1 MRQEIQAVLAR
12 ARSSAATA
20 RVLTLE
26 ELGAR
31 LAPGEQAHLRFA
43 ALRGRLV
50 ELSGSGAS
58 ALLSVSVGLVREAQ
72 LAREPAAWI
81 TFAEASFYPPDV
93 AASGVDLAAL
103 AVVRVHEAKQ
113 AARAAEQLLRSGAF
127 GLVVIDLSAPA
138 RAFGSRT
145 LLAEHRQLAMA
156 VQGRLASLAQQHHSA
171 VVCLTEKKRE
181 HESLGSLVS
190 LRAEALRERRGSE
203 LFISVR
209 ALKDKR
215 HGPTWHERWPAH
227 PPDGLT

>member
-1 MRQEIQAVLAR
+1 MREEIQAVLAR

-20 RVLTLE
+20 QVLTLE

-31 LAPGEQAHLRFA
+31 LAPGEQAHLRFG

-58 ALLSVSVGLVREAQ
+58 AVLSVSVGLVREAQ

-81 TFAEASFYPPDV
+81 TFTEASFYPPDV

-103 AVVRVHEAKQ
+103 AVVRVQQASQ

-138 RAFGSRT
+138 RAFGAR
-145 LLAEHRQLAMA
+145 AEHRQLSMA
-156 VQGRLASLAQQHHSA
+156 VQGRLVSLAQQHHSA

-181 HESLGSLVS
+181 HESLGSLIS
-190 LRAEALRERRGSE
+190 LRAEAARERRGTE

>member
-1 MRQEIQAVLAR
+1 MLAR
-12 ARSSAATA
+12 ARSSTAAA
-20 RVLTLE
+20 QVLTLE

-31 LAPGEQAHLRFA
+31 LAPGEQANLRFT

-58 ALLSVSVGLVREAQ
+58 AVLSVAVALVQQAQ
-72 LAREPAAWI
+72 LAREPAAWL

-103 AVVRVHEAKQ
+103 AVVRVRQAKE

-127 GLVVIDLSAPA
+127 GLVVIDLSTPA
-138 RAFGSRT
+138 RALGPR
-145 LLAEHRQLAMA
+145 A
-156 VQGRLASLAQQHHSA
+156 QGIERRLATAALGRFVALAQQHHSA

-181 HESLGSLVS
+181 HESLGSLIS
-190 LRAEALRERRGSE
+190 LRAEAVRERQGSE
-203 LFISVR
+203 LFVSVR

-215 HGPTWHERWPAH
+215 HGPTWQERWPAH

>member
-1 MRQEIQAVLAR
+1 MREEIQAVLAR
-12 ARSSAATA
+12 ARSSAAA
-20 RVLTLE
+20 AQVLTLE

-31 LAPGEQAHLRFA
+31 LGPGEQANLRFA

-58 ALLSVSVGLVREAQ
+58 AVLSVSVALVRQAQ
-72 LAREPAAWI
+72 LAHEPAAWI
-81 TFAEASFYPPDV
+81 TFAAASFYPPDV

-103 AVVRVHEAKQ
+103 AVVRVHEVNE

-138 RAFGSRT
+138 RALGPGAPGAERRP
-145 LLAEHRQLAMA
+145 LATAAL
-156 VQGRLASLAQQHHSA
+156 GRFVALAQQHHSA

-190 LRAEALRERRGSE
+190 LRVEAVRERQGTE

-227 PPDGLT
+227 PPDGLS